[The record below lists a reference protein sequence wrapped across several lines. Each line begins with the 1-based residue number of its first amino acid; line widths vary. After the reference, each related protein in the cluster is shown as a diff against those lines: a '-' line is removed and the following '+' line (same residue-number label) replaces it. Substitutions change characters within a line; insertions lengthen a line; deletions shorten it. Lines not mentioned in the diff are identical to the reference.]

1 MGTYL
6 LTGAT
11 GFIGSNLV
19 KQLLSLN
26 HEVHLIVRP
35 TSSYQYLQDMINH
48 VQVFIYDGNVKYLI
62 DYFKKVKPE
71 VTIHLASLFLS
82 DHNEDNLNQLLNSNI
97 VFGTEILEA
106 MKQSGCK
113 KIINT
118 GTYWQH
124 YNNELYNPVCL
135 YAATKQAFSDLI
147 YYYCQAYDM
156 QSITLELFD
165 TFGLGDERGKIL
177 NLFKKHLGKT
187 TSLSVSPGE
196 QLMDLVYIDDIVGAY
211 LRTIKLFEENEALIF
226 ETYSISSGERYT
238 LKELVKMI
246 DTLTKQPLVLQ
257 WGGRSYRYREI
268 LTPYSQ
274 GKSLPGWTPK
284 VTVLEGLK
292 RFFEVK

>member
-1 MGTYL
+1 MGTYI

-19 KQLLSLN
+19 KQLVLLN
-26 HEVHLIVRP
+26 HDVHVVVRP
-35 TSSYQYLQDMINH
+35 TSSYHYLGETINNVH
-48 VQVFIYDGNVKYLI
+48 IFSYDGNLKQLI
-62 DYFKKVKPE
+62 DYFKEVKPD

-106 MKQSGCK
+106 MRQAGCK

-124 YNNELYNPVCL
+124 FNNEDYNPVCL

-147 YYYCQAYDM
+147 YYYCEAYEM

-177 NLFKKHLGKT
+177 NLLKKHLGET
-187 TSLSVSPGE
+187 TLLSVSPGE
-196 QLMDLVYIDDIVGAY
+196 QLMDFVYIDDVVNAY
-211 LRTIKLFEENEALIF
+211 LRTIELFEEDKSLKF

-238 LKELVKMI
+238 LKQIVKII
-246 DTLTKQPLVLQ
+246 DALTKKPLVLN
-257 WGGRSYRYREI
+257 WGGRGYRYREI
-268 LTPYSQ
+268 LTPYSD
-274 GKSLPGWTPK
+274 GKVLPGWAPK
-284 VTVLEGLK
+284 ITVLEGLK